1 MPLFSYRG
9 RNAQGELVKGLLES
23 KSSGTVAE
31 SLLQTGITPVD
42 ISQHRSGKITLD
54 FHKISLEGLFA
65 EKIQQTDIMM
75 FSRQMYSLLKA
86 GIPIMRALA
95 GLKLSTENKALAKV
109 IGDLHKSLDS
119 GHELS
124 VAMRDHPKVFS
135 SFYVSMM
142 RVGEGTGMLETV
154 FLGMF
159 NHLAFEKFMR
169 DQIKSALRY
178 PSFVMT
184 AMFIAIVIVNMFVIP
199 AFAKV
204 FAGFHAELP
213 LMTRVLIGFSNFF
226 VNNWPVLLML
236 LVGVIYG
243 AKSFML
249 TKLGRHEWDRGKLN
263 IPIAGKIVRK
273 ATLARFARSFAMAY
287 KSGVPIVQAMSLIA
301 DTVDNDYMADKIN
314 QMRLAVERGESVY
327 HAATVSKIFTP
338 IVLQMI
344 SVGEESGS
352 LDDQMQEIA
361 DMYQSDV
368 EYEIKTLGEQIEPVM
383 IVFLGVLVLIL
394 ALGIFVPIWDL
405 GRIAIHK

>member
-1 MPLFSYRG
+1 MPLFSYKG
-9 RNAQGELVKGLLES
+9 RNAQGELIKGVLEG
-23 KSSGTVAE
+23 KTSGAVAE

-54 FHKISLEGLFA
+54 FHKISLDGLFA

-109 IGDLHKSLDS
+109 IGDLHKSLDA

-159 NHLAFEKFMR
+159 HHLEFEKFMR
-169 DQIKSALRY
+169 DKIKSALRY

-184 AMFIAIVIVNMFVIP
+184 AMFIAIVIVNIFVIP
-199 AFAKV
+199 AFAKIFV
-204 FAGFHAELP
+204 RFGQDLP
-213 LMTRVLIGFSNFF
+213 LMTRVLIGFSNFT
-226 VNNWPVLLML
+226 VNSWPIFLML
-236 LVGVIYG
+236 LAGLIYG
-243 AKSFML
+243 VKSLLM
-249 TKLGRHEWDRGKLN
+249 TKAGRYEWDRLKLKL
-263 IPIAGKIVRK
+263 PIAGKIVRK
-273 ATLARFARSFAMAY
+273 ATLARFARSFALSY

-301 DTVDNDYMADKIN
+301 ETADNDYLADKIN

-327 HAATVSKIFTP
+327 RAASASGVFTP
-338 IVLQMI
+338 MVLQMI

-368 EYEIKTLGEQIEPVM
+368 EYEIKTLGEQVEPIM
-383 IVFLGVLVLIL
+383 IVFLGILVLIL
-394 ALGIFVPIWDL
+394 ALGIFLPMWDL
-405 GRIAIHK
+405 GRVALRK